1 MVGTELLEQVTQAV
15 RDLSEAG
22 AAAELGSWSGEDL
35 LDLVEATQ
43 RLTNTVAALQTR
55 AIAHVAAHDEHLDQH
70 GQWVL
75 QHRGLGHKSLDAGAM
90 IATRM
95 GISTT
100 AAESRV
106 DDAVHQVTVT
116 PQLVKAMHR
125 GDLDG
130 WRARV
135 VTSELSACPDQAATT
150 VMDLLLAHVAD
161 RGGWDETAGP
171 LRTRV
176 RRLVAKVAPQVPAE
190 EAAVAVERRCV
201 VRTPATQ
208 GTDHWEAELP
218 VESSLPMWHAI
229 ETLAHRLR
237 QTDRTLSV
245 NQARADALAQL
256 VLAQADVTVLL
267 HATIPDTPTNPTDP
281 TNGGG
286 PGTGTPDNGSDPAP
300 KALTSQPQTGRTT
313 VGAPAAAPA
322 AAGDRTPDAPT
333 GAQEQQGR
341 TAVASAT
348 EQTGIGGTDRTGGNR
363 ADTDGAQASGPGGP
377 SSPDEPVP
385 MRVAS
390 LTEIGGLSAQP
401 VLLDLTALGSN
412 ARLKTSTPL
421 ICDPNTGAVTSGM
434 IPAGLGPPG
443 SRTKN
448 AAAPVRS
455 YAMPTRMQRLVR
467 LRDGHCRFPGCRV
480 AARFCD
486 LDHVVPWPIGAT
498 DPANLICLCRR
509 HHRIKQRH
517 GWRAVLLAGGIVQW
531 TDPTGK
537 RTTTNPADHL
547 DRTTLTTEVPAHIG
561 PDILMVAVPRPTN
574 EDNTDPNESPPGR
587 RLVEWSNVPRHFLRP
602 LDPTD
607 DIPTL
612 LELHY
617 ERLIEL
623 HQPTTDTITFDRRP
637 PEPVYDEPP
646 F

>member
-1 MVGTELLEQVTQAV
+1 MVGTELLTTVTRLA

-55 AIAHVAAHDEHLDQH
+55 AIAHAAAHDEHLDQH

-75 QHRGLGHKSLDAGAM
+75 QHRGLGHKALDAGAM

-95 GISTT
+95 GISTA

-229 ETLAHRLR
+229 ETLAHQLR

-267 HATIPDTPTNPTDP
+267 HATIPDTPTNPTNR
-281 TNGGG
+281 TNGGDG
-286 PGTGTPDNGSDPAP
+286 GDVGGVRPGGAAPDNGSDSPP
-300 KALTSQPQTGRTT
+300 KPPVGTGEPGDITT
-313 VGAPAAAPA
+313 
-322 AAGDRTPDAPT
+322 GDGELRPT
-333 GAQEQQGR
+333 
-341 TAVASAT
+341 
-348 EQTGIGGTDRTGGNR
+348 
-363 ADTDGAQASGPGGP
+363 
-377 SSPDEPVP
+377 
-385 MRVAS
+385 RVAS
-390 LTEIGGLSAQP
+390 LTEIGGLSSQP
-401 VLLDLTALGSN
+401 VLLDLGNLGSN

-434 IPAGLGPPG
+434 IPAGLGPP
-443 SRTKN
+443 SKTTKN
-448 AAAPVRS
+448 AATPVRS

-467 LRDGHCRFPGCRV
+467 LRDGHCRFPGCTI

-509 HHRIKQRH
+509 HHRIKQRR
-517 GWRAVLLAGGIVQW
+517 GWPSASELIHQSPAETPNQETATFRPFRKVGVDDRAQTQA
-531 TDPTGK
+531 
-537 RTTTNPADHL
+537 R
-547 DRTTLTTEVPAHIG
+547 
-561 PDILMVAVPRPTN
+561 VA
-574 EDNTDPNESPPGR
+574 
-587 RLVEWSNVPRHFLRP
+587 
-602 LDPTD
+602 
-607 DIPTL
+607 
-612 LELHY
+612 
-617 ERLIEL
+617 
-623 HQPTTDTITFDRRP
+623 
-637 PEPVYDEPP
+637 
-646 F
+646 

>member
-1 MVGTELLEQVTQAV
+1 MVGTELLEQVTRLA

-55 AIAHVAAHDEHLDQH
+55 AVAHVAAHDEHLDQH

-75 QHRGLGHKSLDAGAM
+75 QHRGLGHKALDAGAM

-229 ETLAHRLR
+229 ETLAHQLR
-237 QTDRTLSV
+237 QADRTLSV

-267 HATIPDTPTNPTDP
+267 HATIPDTPTNPT
-281 TNGGG
+281 NGGDGGDGGGDG
-286 PGTGTPDNGSDPAP
+286 PGGAAPDNGSDPAP
-300 KALTSQPQTGRTT
+300 KAPISQPQTGRTT
-313 VGAPAAAPA
+313 VGAPTAAAPDPA
-322 AAGDRTPDAPT
+322 PAECRPEQGNQTVVASQDTNPAVTNPALGAPVAVGDRTPDAPT
-333 GAQEQQGR
+333 DTQEHHSR
-341 TAVASAT
+341 TAAVASAT
-348 EQTGIGGTDRTGGNR
+348 EQTGTGGTDRTGGNR
-363 ADTDGAQASGPGGP
+363 ADIADVDGAQAHGVGDSTSPPPHSGP

-385 MRVAS
+385 MRVAT

-401 VLLDLTALGSN
+401 VLLDLDNLGSN

-421 ICDPNTGAVTSGM
+421 TCDPNTGAVTSGM
-434 IPAGLGPPG
+434 IPTGLGPPG

-448 AAAPVRS
+448 AATPVRS

-467 LRDGHCRFPGCRV
+467 LRDGHCRFPGCTI

-486 LDHVVPWPIGAT
+486 I
-498 DPANLICLCRR
+498 
-509 HHRIKQRH
+509 
-517 GWRAVLLAGGIVQW
+517 
-531 TDPTGK
+531 
-537 RTTTNPADHL
+537 
-547 DRTTLTTEVPAHIG
+547 
-561 PDILMVAVPRPTN
+561 
-574 EDNTDPNESPPGR
+574 
-587 RLVEWSNVPRHFLRP
+587 
-602 LDPTD
+602 
-607 DIPTL
+607 
-612 LELHY
+612 
-617 ERLIEL
+617 
-623 HQPTTDTITFDRRP
+623 
-637 PEPVYDEPP
+637 
-646 F
+646 

>member
-22 AAAELGSWSGEDL
+22 AATDLGSWSGEDL
-35 LDLVEATQ
+35 LDLVEVTQ

-95 GISTT
+95 GVSTA

-116 PQLVKAMHR
+116 PQLVKAMA
-125 GDLDG
+125 GGELDG

-135 VTSELSACPDQAATT
+135 VTSELSACPDQAATK

-176 RRLVAKVAPQVPAE
+176 RRLVARVAPQVPAE

-229 ETLAHRLR
+229 ETLAHQLR
-237 QTDRTLSV
+237 QTDLTLSV
-245 NQARADALAQL
+245 TQARADALAQL

-267 HATIPDTPTNPTDP
+267 HATIPDTPTNP
-281 TNGGG
+281 
-286 PGTGTPDNGSDPAP
+286 
-300 KALTSQPQTGRTT
+300 
-313 VGAPAAAPA
+313 
-322 AAGDRTPDAPT
+322 GDRPVPAIGPTPNSGPVCD
-333 GAQEQQGR
+333 G
-341 TAVASAT
+341 VA
-348 EQTGIGGTDRTGGNR
+348 DRTGGNR
-363 ADTDGAQASGPGGP
+363 ADSVADAEADEPADSTSPPPQDGP

-385 MRVAS
+385 MRVAT
-390 LTEIGGLSAQP
+390 LTEIGGLSSQP
-401 VLLDLTALGSN
+401 VLLDLTALGQN
-412 ARLKTSTPL
+412 ARLKNSTPL
-421 ICDPNTGAVTSGM
+421 ICDPDTGAVTSGM
-434 IPAGLGPPG
+434 IPAGLGPPS

-448 AAAPVRS
+448 AAEAVRS
-455 YAMPTRMQRLVR
+455 YAMPTRMKRLVR
-467 LRDGHCRFPGCRV
+467 LRDGHCRFPGCTI

-486 LDHVVPWPIGAT
+486 IDHVVPWPIGAT

-517 GWRAVLLAGGIVQW
+517 GWRALLLAAGIVEW

-537 RTTTNPADHL
+537 RTTTNPVDHL

-561 PDILMVAVPRPTN
+561 PDILMIAVPRPTN
-574 EDNTDPNESPPGR
+574 TDDTNPNDIDPDNEGPPGR
-587 RLVEWSNVPRHFLRP
+587 RLIEWSHVPRHFLRP
-602 LDPTD
+602 LDLTD

-623 HQPTTDTITFDRRP
+623 AHPAYTVTLDRRP

>member
-15 RDLSEAG
+15 RDLSGAG

-55 AIAHVAAHDEHLDQH
+55 AVAHVAAHDEHLDQH

-95 GISTT
+95 GISTA

-116 PQLVKAMHR
+116 PQLVQAMSR

-208 GTDHWEAELP
+208 GTDRWEAELP

-229 ETLAHRLR
+229 ETLAHQLR
-237 QTDRTLSV
+237 QGDPTLSV

-267 HATIPDTPTNPTDP
+267 HATIPDTPTNPTDR
-281 TNGGG
+281 TNRGDGGG
-286 PGTGTPDNGSDPAP
+286 
-300 KALTSQPQTGRTT
+300 
-313 VGAPAAAPA
+313 
-322 AAGDRTPDAPT
+322 
-333 GAQEQQGR
+333 
-341 TAVASAT
+341 
-348 EQTGIGGTDRTGGNR
+348 
-363 ADTDGAQASGPGGP
+363 DGAGPGGGA
-377 SSPDEPVP
+377 PDTGSDSAPKPPVGTGEPGDITTGDGELRP
-385 MRVAS
+385 TRVAT

-401 VLLDLTALGSN
+401 VLLDVDNLGSN
-412 ARLKTSTPL
+412 VRLKTSTPL
-421 ICDPNTGAVTSGM
+421 ICDPNTGAVTSGR

-443 SRTKN
+443 KTTRN
-448 AAAPVRS
+448 AATPVRS

-467 LRDGHCRFPGCRV
+467 LRDGHCRFPGCTI

-486 LDHVVPWPIGAT
+486 IDHVVPWPIGAT

-509 HHRIKQRH
+509 HHRIKQRQ
-517 GWRAVLLAGGIVQW
+517 GWQAILLAGGIVQW

-537 RTTTNPADHL
+537 HTTTNPADHL

-561 PDILMVAVPRPTN
+561 PDILMIAVPRPTN
-574 EDNTDPNESPPGR
+574 EDNTNPNDTGRDNLGQGPPGR
-587 RLVEWSNVPRHFLRP
+587 RLIEWSNVPRHFLRP